1 MATLLGRYVLS
12 TEGPV
17 QLDYLKVNFQPKD
30 KLIGGRVVG
39 PLIAGSGVQVR
50 FSLYNIG
57 SLHLY
62 PIYIC
67 LTKKEVMEPSLKNMR
82 LI

>member
-50 FSLYNIG
+50 FSCTILV
-57 SLHLY
+57 H
-62 PIYIC
+62 YIC
-67 LTKKEVMEPSLKNMR
+67 ILSIYV
-82 LI
+82 